1 VITVLVNGAAVTRIV
16 LRQGEEGEEGEK
28 QKDYFLD
35 IRSEDQRT
43 VLATDGKDKLWI
55 YGQVRCTDPE
65 VNTDALT
72 QSLGFT
78 PGGPNASW
86 LRLGEPQ
93 MKGGFKAVLARAYPP
108 TPEADLQPGGA
119 FVTVGTLIENRN
131 VSGNLDLELLPE
143 YYLEFKEV

>member
-1 VITVLVNGAAVTRIV
+1 MNGAAVTRIV

-93 MKGGFKAVLARAYPP
+93 MRGGFKAVLVKAYPP
-108 TPEADLQPGGA
+108 APEAELQPGGA
-119 FVTVGTLIENRN
+119 TITVGTMIEGKD
-131 VSGNLDLELLPE
+131 VSGTVQFELMPE
-143 YYLEFKEV
+143 YQVVFG